1 MFAYAYVFVLTTL
14 AYCLNGSWSGPGTR
28 DRDMPLLGLVG
39 LEFSQLVFSAFVV
52 VVVVAGSRIITLT
65 RLLRPL
71 YELLKK
77 CWAHVAVQGLSLC
90 LPVLFYSLTVSASSV
105 PLRLPLPFLCCRS
118 FYLFL

>member
-28 DRDMPLLGLVG
+28 DMPLLGLVG
-39 LEFSQLVFSAFVV
+39 LEFSQLVVSAFV